1 MEHYQKSKNVASIM
15 LEINRALYLDE
26 PSNMR
31 SINYNVIKDIVREYL
46 ELMKSHYDQAT
57 YL

>member
-31 SINYNVIKDIVREYL
+31 STNYDVIKDIVKEYL